1 MAKRRGYMT
10 VDVDLDEAVD
20 HMTDEML
27 LEEIKDRKL
36 SLGRD
41 DFDPVDDLH
50 EIYNELL
57 RGRPAE
63 ALVILDRLLHPKW
76 RSTKDCEIALRS
88 SSMPRR
94 QGQEPKQ

>member
-10 VDVDLDEAVD
+10 VDVDLGEAVD
-20 HMTDEML
+20 QMTDEML
-27 LEEIKDRKL
+27 LEEVKDRKL

-41 DFDPVDDLH
+41 DFDPIDDLH

-63 ALVILDRLLHPKW
+63 AMVILDRLLRPKW
-76 RSTKDCEIALRS
+76 SNAKACEIAMLSRH
-88 SSMPRR
+88 R
-94 QGQEPKQ
+94 QEAKS